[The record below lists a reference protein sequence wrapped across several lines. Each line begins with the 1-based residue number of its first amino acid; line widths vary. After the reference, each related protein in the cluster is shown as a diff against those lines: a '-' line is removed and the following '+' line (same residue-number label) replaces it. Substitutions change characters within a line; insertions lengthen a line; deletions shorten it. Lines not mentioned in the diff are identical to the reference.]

1 MRTRNN
7 SLLIYLSEKEDRH
20 LESQSKKAG
29 LSKSEFIRKLIMQ
42 VDLHPRPPDNISQL
56 IREINPIGNNIN
68 QIARRVNNDDEVSQ
82 KQIEEIF
89 RLLGEIYRLV
99 KS

>member
-1 MRTRNN
+1 MERKVKITVR
-7 SLLIYLSEKEDRH
+7 LSDKEYNH
-20 LESQSKKAG
+20 LKNQSENAG
-29 LSKSEFIRKLIMQ
+29 LKMEPFIRKLIMQ

-99 KS
+99 KN